1 MGVQYPQMTQRKN
14 PGRQDEMSWLQS
26 LASAAAAAFV
36 MLLVAAI
43 AGFLLWA
50 FMR

>member
-1 MGVQYPQMTQRKN
+1 MTQRKD
-14 PGRQDEMSWLQS
+14 PSTKDELSWLQS
-26 LASAAAAAFV
+26 LASAAAAAIV